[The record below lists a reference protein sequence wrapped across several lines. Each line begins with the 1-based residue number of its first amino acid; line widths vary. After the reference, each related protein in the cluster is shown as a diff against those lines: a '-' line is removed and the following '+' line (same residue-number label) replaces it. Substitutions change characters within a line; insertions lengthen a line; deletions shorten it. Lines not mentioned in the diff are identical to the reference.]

1 MMEFWIQALL
11 LAFVFDIIIGEP
23 PAIIHPVVWMGN
35 FVNFFVNRA
44 PQNHRKLYG
53 FFMGLSCIVV
63 VAIAGLLI
71 SKFATG
77 IVGLLIAAYFLKST
91 FSIRM
96 LLVSA
101 LGIKKDL
108 EAGDIGT
115 VRENLKMFV
124 GRDTSNLDSHQSAS
138 AVIESVA
145 ESFVDAILSP
155 LFYFLLFGLPGALVY
170 RMINTL
176 DSTVGYRKEPYVELG
191 YASAKID
198 DIANWIPARLSLLF
212 IFAASV
218 FAGSPM
224 SAVRTCLR
232 DHNKTPSPNS
242 GWSMAAVSGA
252 VRVRLEK
259 VGYHVLGD
267 GFDAAEAGHIKKAV
281 GVVALASVIVVVG
294 IFIVGRVGLVGF

>member
-1 MMEFWIQALL
+1 
-11 LAFVFDIIIGEP
+11 
-23 PAIIHPVVWMGN
+23 
-35 FVNFFVNRA
+35 
-44 PQNHRKLYG
+44 
-53 FFMGLSCIVV
+53 
-63 VAIAGLLI
+63 
-71 SKFATG
+71 
-77 IVGLLIAAYFLKST
+77 
-91 FSIRM
+91 M

-115 VRENLKMFV
+115 VRKNLKTFV
-124 GRDTSNLDSHQSAS
+124 GRDTSALDERQSAS

-170 RMINTL
+170 RMVNTL
-176 DSTVGYRKEPYVELG
+176 DSTVGYKKEPYVDLG

-198 DIANWIPARLSLLF
+198 DIANWIPARLSLVF
-212 IFAASV
+212 IFAASI
-218 FAGSPM
+218 FAGSPV

-232 DHNKTPSPNS
+232 DHDKTASPNS

-259 VGYHVLGD
+259 FGYHVLGD
-267 GFDAAEAGHIKKAV
+267 GFDVAEVEHIKKAV
-281 GVVALASVIVVVG
+281 VVVALASVLVVG
-294 IFIVGRVGLVGF
+294 GIWLVGRVGLLVGC